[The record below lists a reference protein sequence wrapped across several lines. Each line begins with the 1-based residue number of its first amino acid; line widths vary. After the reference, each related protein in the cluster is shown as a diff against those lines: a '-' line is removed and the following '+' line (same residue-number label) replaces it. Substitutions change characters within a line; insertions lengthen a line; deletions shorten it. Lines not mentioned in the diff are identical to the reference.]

1 MAPSKPAPPTPAES
15 PAGPTPGPRPRLPI
29 PTLLALTLLGV
40 VSGLPFDLG
49 NATLQSWLADAA
61 PGLSIA
67 DIGIYS
73 LVGLPYV
80 LKPLW
85 APLLDRFAPP
95 PPFRRLGRR
104 RGWMAIAQL
113 LCALALV
120 LMALTDA
127 EASPVLLGGW
137 ALLLAFASA
146 SQDIVVDAWRTDVLP
161 APVRGLGAAVASWG
175 YRLGMLLAGML
186 TPVLAVR
193 LGLGWSGAYLIMAAI
208 MLLGPLAA
216 WLAPREPDD
225 VTAPRTLLDAIYKP
239 FVNLFEGRAPKLT
252 LWLLALV
259 IAYKLGDAFGSSL
272 LSAFLQRG
280 LGFMPDEV
288 AAIRKVVGV
297 IAIFAGMFLGG
308 ALMLRLRLFT
318 ALWAFGILQ
327 AVTNLLFIALA
338 ETHRDFA
345 MLAVA
350 IVAENLATGLGSV
363 AFVAF
368 LTALCDRRFSATQYA
383 LLSGLAALPSKLLG
397 PITGPIAE
405 SAGWGPFYAI
415 SAIVALPGLWLVFAL
430 RQPID
435 AADQR

>member
-1 MAPSKPAPPTPAES
+1 MAS
-15 PAGPTPGPRPRLPI
+15 PAHADPAAPTPRPRLPV
-29 PTLLALTLLGV
+29 PTLVALTLLGV
-40 VSGLPFDLG
+40 VSGVPLDLG
-49 NATLQSWLADAA
+49 NATLQSWVTAA
-61 PGLSIA
+61 TGLSLS

-95 PPFRRLGRR
+95 APFRHLGRR
-104 RGWMAIAQL
+104 RGWMAIAQI
-113 LCALALV
+113 LCAIALL

-127 EASPVLLGGW
+127 AASPVLLGGW
-137 ALLLAFASA
+137 ALMLAFASA

-216 WLAPREPDD
+216 WLAPREPTDI
-225 VTAPRTLLDAIYKP
+225 TPPRTLLDAIYLP
-239 FVNLFEGRAPKLT
+239 FLNLFEGRAPRLT

-259 IAYKLGDAFGSSL
+259 ITYKLGDAFGSSL

-308 ALMLRLRLFT
+308 ALMLRLRLVT
-318 ALWAFGILQ
+318 ALWVFGILQ

-350 IVAENLATGLGSV
+350 IVGENLATGLGAV

-415 SAIVALPGLWLVFAL
+415 SALVALPGLWLVFAL

-435 AADQR
+435 AADKR

>member
-1 MAPSKPAPPTPAES
+1 MASPNQTASAAAPAA
-15 PAGPTPGPRPRLPI
+15 RPRLPV
-29 PTLLALTLLGV
+29 PTLFALTILGA

-67 DIGIYS
+67 DIGVYS

-85 APLLDRFAPP
+85 APLLDRFTPP
-95 PPFRRLGRR
+95 PPFGRLGRR

-113 LCALALV
+113 FCAFALV

-137 ALLLAFASA
+137 ALMLSFASA

-175 YRLGMLLAGML
+175 YRLGMLLAGLL
-186 TPVLAVR
+186 TPVFAVR
-193 LGLGWSGAYLIMAAI
+193 LGLGWSGTYLIMAAI

-216 WLAPREPDD
+216 WLAPREPNDI
-225 VTAPRTLLDAIYKP
+225 TPPRTLLDAIYLP
-239 FVNLFEGRAPKLT
+239 FLNLFEGRKTRLT
-252 LWLLALV
+252 LWLLVLV
-259 IAYKLGDAFGSSL
+259 ITYKLGDAFGSSL

-280 LGFMPDEV
+280 LGFKPDEV
-288 AAIRKVVGV
+288 AALRKVVGV
-297 IAIFAGMFLGG
+297 IAVFAGMFLGG

-318 ALWAFGILQ
+318 ALWVFGLLQ

-345 MLAVA
+345 MLGVA
-350 IVAENLATGLGSV
+350 IVAENLATGLGAV

-397 PITGPIAE
+397 PVTGPIAD

-415 SAIVALPGLWLVFAL
+415 SALVALPGLWLVFAL
-430 RQPID
+430 RAPID
-435 AADQR
+435 HADQR